1 MPISNF
7 ISKKPKNN
15 VSFLRRYDARNV
27 MYVKMNTLD
36 GVTVGEKVSEIQT
49 WVNEQDYPS
58 QIDITY
64 GGENEEQNNSMK
76 FVVQAMIISI
86 LIMAALL
93 VTQFNSFYQS
103 FIILTAV
110 VISTAGVFTGLL
122 IFNQEFSAI
131 LHGIG
136 VIALAGIVVNNNI
149 ILVDAYNFIHNK
161 NDGDVKKS
169 VLKACAQRLRPIF
182 LTTITTM
189 LGLIPLA
196 LDLSIDPVY
205 RTIDYNSFTTTFWAP
220 LAQCIVYGLSFSA
233 ILTLIVTP
241 CLIVLPEHVK
251 KLLAS
256 RKKKYIFI

>member
-1 MPISNF
+1 M
-7 ISKKPKNN
+7 
-15 VSFLRRYDARNV
+15 
-27 MYVKMNTLD
+27 
-36 GVTVGEKVSEIQT
+36 
-49 WVNEQDYPS
+49 
-58 QIDITY
+58 
-64 GGENEEQNNSMK
+64 
-76 FVVQAMIISI
+76 
-86 LIMAALL
+86 
-93 VTQFNSFYQS
+93 
-103 FIILTAV
+103 
-110 VISTAGVFTGLL
+110 
-122 IFNQEFSAI
+122 
-131 LHGIG
+131 
-136 VIALAGIVVNNNI
+136 AGIVVNNNI

-196 LDLSIDPVY
+196 LDLSIDPIY